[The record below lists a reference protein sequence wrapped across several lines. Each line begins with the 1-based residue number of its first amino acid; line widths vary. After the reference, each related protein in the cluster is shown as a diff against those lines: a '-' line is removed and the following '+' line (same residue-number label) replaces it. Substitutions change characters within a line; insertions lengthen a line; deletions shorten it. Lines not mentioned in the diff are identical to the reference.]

1 MDIVEI
7 SGVIKEY
14 GWGNTSFIADFL
26 ALKRDG
32 TRRAELWWGTHPD
45 GESSVVESG
54 EALGPFLASD
64 GVHWYGA
71 DHLAVYGANL
81 PLLLKILA
89 IDKPLS
95 LQVHPTKEQA
105 EAGWESERA
114 ERERLPKE
122 LWNYKDANGKPEMAY
137 VLTPTTL
144 MCGFRPLSEIRAF
157 LKALLPTAYSEHF
170 SFLETEGRAEDLIR
184 SLMKTL
190 YTLSPEE
197 VGVLLG
203 EYLQSVASDPTLARS
218 EDGVFLFPADIV
230 LSLSEEYP
238 TDPGLLAPFLLN
250 VLHLERGEALYLE
263 PRTLH
268 AYVKGNLIEL
278 MSASDNVLRGGLT
291 AKKVDVR
298 ELLRV
303 MDTNERQVDVAP
315 TVVGSSGRL
324 HILTPTEDFHLMVL
338 ERGSY
343 EITDRRSIELLLV
356 AEGEALFTAGGTE
369 MKLEQG
375 RCYVVSASVASYTVV
390 VDGLVFASDVP
401 R

>member
-26 ALKRDG
+26 GLEGDD

-45 GESSVVESG
+45 GESSVVKSG

-64 GVHWYGA
+64 AVHWYGE
-71 DHLAVYGANL
+71 DHLAVYGATL

-105 EAGWESERA
+105 EAGWAGEQA
-114 ERERLPKE
+114 VRERLPKE

-137 VLTPTTL
+137 VLTPTTV
-144 MCGFRPLSEIRAF
+144 MCGFRPLSEIRAS
-157 LKALLPTAYSEHF
+157 LKSLLPAAYREHF
-170 SFLETEGRAEDLIR
+170 SFLEADGNAEDLIR
-184 SLMKTL
+184 RLMKRL
-190 YTLSPEE
+190 YTLAGEE
-197 VGVLLG
+197 LGVLLG
-203 EYLQSVASDPTLARS
+203 EYLLSVAADATLKRSD
-218 EDGVFLFPADIV
+218 DGIFLFPADIV

-238 TDPGLLAPFLLN
+238 DDPGLLAPFLLN

-291 AKKVDVR
+291 TKKVDVR
-298 ELLRV
+298 ELLKV
-303 MDTNERQVDVAP
+303 METDEQRIEVAP
-315 TVVGSSGRL
+315 SVVGSSGRL

-338 ERGSY
+338 ESGSY

-356 AEGEALFTAGGTE
+356 AEGGAVFSSGGKETR
-369 MKLEQG
+369 LEQG
-375 RCYVVSASVASYTVV
+375 RCYVVASAAASYTLV
-390 VDGLVFASDVP
+390 VDGLIFASDVP